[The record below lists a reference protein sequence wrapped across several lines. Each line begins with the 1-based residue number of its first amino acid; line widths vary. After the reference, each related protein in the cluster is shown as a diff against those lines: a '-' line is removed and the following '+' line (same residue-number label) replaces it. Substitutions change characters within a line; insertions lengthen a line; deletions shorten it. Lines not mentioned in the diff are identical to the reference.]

1 LISGT
6 LADEVL
12 DQPITGVNL
21 MPGRLRDQLEGG
33 RHLLVFLRHFG
44 CIFCRE
50 TIADL
55 RQAAEA
61 DPEFP
66 SVLFFTQGTS
76 IEGRAFLRRYWPRAR
91 AVSDPNLGFYEA
103 FEVRRAGWI
112 EALGPKVFAAR
123 SRAVAK
129 GHENG
134 PRSGDVWRMPGIF
147 LVEDARILWRFE
159 PEHAADHPDFATLM
173 DQFRALA

>member
-6 LADEVL
+6 LPDDLL
-12 DQPITGVNL
+12 DRPITGVNL

-61 DPEFP
+61 DSGFP
-66 SVLFFTQGTS
+66 SVLFFTQGTTT
-76 IEGRAFLRRYWPRAR
+76 EGRAFLRRYWPQAR
-91 AVSDPNLGFYEA
+91 AVSDPNLDYYEA
-103 FEVRRAGWI
+103 FGVRRAGWI
-112 EALGPKVFAAR
+112 EALGPKVFSAR
-123 SRAVAK
+123 SRATAK

-147 LVEDARILWRFE
+147 LVSDARILWRFE

-173 DQFRALA
+173 GQFRALA